1 VTESEFVENAE
12 ALTAVFGE
20 WPSFH
25 DAEVLSMYLDRAG
38 SIGPTLDARIHV
50 FRMTSEVDS
59 RGFYVITH
67 HTLVTLR
74 FVNIVLQQL
83 HWFNHQNV
91 LSDLLLERAGADDAE
106 HRCFRAQFGSS
117 WGVEAELLCDQIIV
131 VAVEPY
137 TPPA

>member
-1 VTESEFVENAE
+1 VPEPEFVENAE

-25 DAEVLSMYLDRAG
+25 DAEVLSMHFDRAG

-59 RGFYVITH
+59 RGFYVLTH
-67 HTLVTLR
+67 HTLITLR
-74 FVNIVLQQL
+74 FVNIILLQL
-83 HWFNHQNV
+83 HWFSHQNV
-91 LSDLLLERAGADDAE
+91 LSDLLLEPARADDAD
-106 HRCFRAQFGSS
+106 HRRFRAQFGSS
-117 WGVEAELLCDQIIV
+117 CGVEAELLCDRIIV